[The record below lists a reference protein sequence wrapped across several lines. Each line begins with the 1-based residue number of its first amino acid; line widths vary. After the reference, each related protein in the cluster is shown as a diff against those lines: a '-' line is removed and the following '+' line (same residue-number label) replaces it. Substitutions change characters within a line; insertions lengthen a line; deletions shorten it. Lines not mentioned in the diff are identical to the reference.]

1 MTEQREL
8 VQCTHCRKRFF
19 VDGFKVNRLGR
30 RLRTCLECN
39 ERGRGRVRAMCPH
52 GHRRHDCRGC
62 GGSQIC
68 SHDRRRS
75 QCRDCG
81 GSQMCIHG
89 RQRPRCR
96 DCGGVSFCP
105 HGRLRFSCRD
115 CGGSQMCPCGRK
127 RFQCWSC
134 NPVGALWNRA
144 CTRIFSAIGTKAR
157 AGRSIEYIL
166 GCGKEAFFNHIVVL
180 FTIPGNEVCAGIASA
195 KSTSTTASPSD
206 TQVPRVVR
214 PRSMKRSPDSTT
226 AIASRCGRM
235 TTGSRVTVEPTQPH
249 SFQPIHSKS
258 PMTSSPSFSHH
269 TLNRCPSFFYAAHY
283 YARRPSVSW
292 GPSLVSRRPDTG
304 VSPACAPNRIP
315 ANMMNE

>member
-39 ERGRGRVRAMCPH
+39 ERGRVRALCPH

-62 GGSQIC
+62 GGSQMC

-115 CGGSQMCPCGRK
+115 CGGSQVCPCGRQ

-134 NPVGALWNRA
+134 NPVGALWSRA

-166 GCGKEAFFNHIVVL
+166 GCGKKAFFNHIAVL
-180 FTIPGNEVCAGIASA
+180 FTIPGNEGMCWDRISEI
-195 KSTSTTASPSD
+195 D
-206 TQVPRVVR
+206 IDHCVPIGY
-214 PRSMKRSPDSTT
+214 PG
-226 AIASRCGRM
+226 A
-235 TTGSRVTVEPTQPH
+235 TGGPPTLDEKVARLHYRNCQPLW
-249 SFQPIHSKS
+249 S
-258 PMTSSPSFSHH
+258 
-269 TLNRCPSFFYAAHY
+269 Y
-283 YARRPSVSW
+283 
-292 GPSLVSRRPDTG
+292 D
-304 VSPACAPNRIP
+304 NRIKGNRRADP
-315 ANMMNE
+315 APQLPADTLQITDDELAELLASYT